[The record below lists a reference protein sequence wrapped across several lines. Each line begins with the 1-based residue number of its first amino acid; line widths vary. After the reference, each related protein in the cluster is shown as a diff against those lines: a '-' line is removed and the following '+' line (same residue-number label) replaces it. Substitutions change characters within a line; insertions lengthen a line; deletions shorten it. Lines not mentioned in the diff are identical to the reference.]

1 MSRWA
6 FNDFAHAAGGSWHAE
21 PGGAAMDFRG
31 VCIDTRT
38 LRPGQVFF
46 AFVGEHADGHD
57 FLQQAA
63 DGGAIVCVVTRA
75 DRVPA
80 GFSVPTL
87 VVDDPVRALTALADA
102 WRDRIAA
109 RVIGI
114 TGSNGKTTAC
124 RLMHAVCAGAG
135 RAYVSPKSFNN
146 ALGVPI
152 TILNTPE
159 DAEYLVAEVGMSTPG
174 EIEARTRT
182 LRPDV
187 AIITSIGRA
196 HLEALGSIANIAREK
211 AQLIKA
217 SEPGAVGVIP
227 SGSAELEDALR
238 GDGHAIRRLDDSF
251 SVIDVTTTGT
261 RFSLDGA
268 AFTVPLPGMHNA
280 VNAALCVLAARELGI
295 DDGIT
300 RAGLAGVVPPAM
312 RFERVAIETGAEP
325 IVVINDAYN
334 ANPDSMRAA
343 LATFVGLDTPGPK
356 VAVLGEMLEM
366 GDFGPPEHQSLAQHA
381 IAQGS
386 IGRIVL
392 VGAGYE
398 RIEVDDPRVRLV
410 PDSSEEAIASIAA
423 SINPGDTVLI
433 KGSRGVRLE
442 RLLDKLGDLHADR
455 RSEPRDAHSHA

>member
-1 MSRWA
+1 MSGWA
-6 FNDFAHAAGGSWHAE
+6 FDDFAHAAGGSWHVE

-31 VCIDTRT
+31 VCIDTRA

-46 AFVGEHADGHD
+46 AFVGEHADGHG

-63 DGGAIVCVVTRA
+63 DGGASVCVVTRA

-80 GFSVPTL
+80 GFAVPTL

-135 RAYVSPKSFNN
+135 RASVSPKSFNN
-146 ALGVPI
+146 ALGVAI

-159 DAEYLVAEVGMSTPG
+159 DAEYLVAEVGMSTLG

-217 SEPGAVGVIP
+217 SKPGAVGVIP
-227 SGSAELEDALR
+227 SGGAELEDALR
-238 GDGHAIRRLDDSF
+238 GDGHTIRKLDNSF
-251 SVIDVTTTGT
+251 SMIDVTTTGT

-280 VNAALCVLAARELGI
+280 INAALCVLAARELGI
-295 DDGIT
+295 EDDIT
-300 RAGLAGVVPPAM
+300 RAGLASAVAPEM
-312 RFERVAIETGAEP
+312 RFERVEIGNGAGLV
-325 IVVINDAYN
+325 VVINDAYN

-356 VAVLGEMLEM
+356 VAVLGEMLEI
-366 GDFGPPEHQSLAQHA
+366 GDSGPAEHQSLAAHA
-381 IAQGS
+381 AS
-386 IGRIVL
+386 LAALDRIVL
-392 VGAGYE
+392 VGAGYGGV
-398 RIEVDDPRVRLV
+398 EVDDPRVRLV

-423 SINPGDTVLI
+423 TIRPGDTVLI

-442 RLLDKLGDLHADR
+442 RMLDKLGDLHADR
-455 RSEPRDAHSHA
+455 RSEPKDAHSHA